1 MAKFSKRMKRL
12 LAVMLVEVIVAT
24 NVFVSYADEY
34 NSDEPKVIV
43 QMTESEADELAAKEA
58 EETKEEADEAGDE
71 EAFAEERE
79 TETPAA
85 LYGEETP
92 SPEET
97 ENTGEAEA
105 EAATSVIPAE
115 FPTDETGNQEK
126 EATATPS
133 ETPSATPSATPV
145 KEEARASVKIS
156 AAFEDTEENV
166 LEELAEKELTFE
178 DSMDLTEAP
187 FSVTGYEYKEARI
200 DGITVTALHVT
211 ENTEES
217 NADQKEA
224 DQSEENK
231 DGVQTTV
238 TLVYSYVTA
247 DGEEIVLTEDTT
259 VTFIYEAEEA
269 VTAEVKISAVDSFGD
284 AIAEKY
290 TDMDLDKLFKGGD
303 ILILGDTENPPVSKV
318 QVRKGLFKVVQYQYV
333 KATMDQKILTGL
345 KREEVRAKDAEKK
358 YVYSFSTDGEG
369 WTGIEEDTTVFLEY
383 TDGQKSVFT
392 YEDDQVLVTA
402 TLQHAGAIPE
412 DAQFVVTPVTSSSSD
427 YNYDAYMNALNANA
441 DRIVADSDRPDGGRK
456 TFTEENTLL
465 YDVAFLAPEVD
476 EEGNVQEDNLIEY
489 QPAEGM
495 VNVSFVFK
503 QNQLSDGLEARSEED
518 LTIVHLPLQEAV
530 KEETATTA
538 AATDISA
545 ADVNV
550 EIVADSVSLNGNTDQ
565 ADFCL
570 SSFSVVAVTKNGE
583 KTEIEPMTDYSL
595 YNILNNYNY
604 FTFGD
609 AKTIHV
615 IGPVIV
621 GGNAVNTSGVGG
633 ASAAVDGKLPQ
644 IPHNAASYVKGTAST
659 VFKDIA
665 ASNYAD
671 LILYLG
677 TVNKDSFSSVQTGLK
692 NIIFT
697 DEYVDFDAAR
707 ASFIS
712 EAGSVKSDVTLTDAD
727 KQYGRV
733 TVDAGSVYEID
744 NFDGVNELD
753 IRGNVSDGNDTI
765 IIVKAS
771 GNVQLPLPLI
781 NGVETPNTEDGP
793 QMGITWIL
801 LNADSVN
808 LIGGG
813 HNHVGH
819 VIAPNADVK
828 KIGSGN
834 YNGCIIANSFETG
847 AEGHMW
853 SYNGK
858 TFTPAASG
866 FKVQKQLLD
875 TEGNVAA
882 WPEGQSFTIILKG
895 LDGAPM
901 PADANG
907 TVKSVVVKSTGIA
920 GFGDITFPCDEDS
933 QAAEYHYELR
943 EVKGSQEKI
952 RYDETVYHIT
962 VKVSYQETSGN
973 KKAVIESV
981 TYTTDDPQD
990 MKTVGES
997 FVYSFTNVY
1006 DNIEKMDIPVSKIWV
1021 DENNQ
1026 DGLRP
1031 ESISAELY
1039 ADGQETGNVL
1049 ILNKGNN
1056 WSGRWTD
1063 LPKTRNGQE
1072 ILYTI
1077 KEVKTKGYDAAITG
1091 DAANGFTITNT
1102 HKPEVT
1108 SIEGSKVWKDADNQ
1122 DGKRPDS
1129 ITVNLLANGE
1139 KQDNREV
1146 TEKDNWRFSFTGLP
1160 KYADGKEIVYTVTED
1175 TTELKELGYST
1186 VIDGTTIINSYTPG
1200 KTNVTVVKA
1209 WNDAENQDGIR
1220 PDAVKVQLYAGG
1232 SKKGSE
1238 VTLSEKNGWTYT
1250 WEGLDLKKSGTDITY
1265 TVKEVKEADG
1275 YTAEI
1280 TAADGIIIITNT
1292 HETEKTEI
1300 SVKKAWKDVED
1311 QDGKRP
1317 EKITVNLYADGKRKE
1332 TKTISEKD
1340 GWQWTFTGL
1349 DKYKNGREIK
1359 YTVDEETDGL
1369 GEYKKDGITGTGT
1382 LNNPYVITNSYTPEL
1397 TAIFGTKIWKDHD
1410 NWGGMRPESITVNLF
1425 ADGEKVGSQVV
1436 KAEQADENGNWI
1448 FRFSDLP
1455 KYKDGKGITYTIN
1468 EEPVK
1473 WYTPE
1478 VNGTTITNS
1487 YTQKTTGFTVK
1498 KIWADGDN
1506 QDAIRPLSINVQ
1518 LYRDNNPYGDKVV
1531 LSEKNGWS
1539 YTWTGLL
1546 ESYAGH
1552 VYAYEAREV
1561 GQIRGYQTTAKTEG
1575 HETIITNT
1583 HTPEV
1588 TSVKGS
1594 KVWADDDNQDGKRP
1608 DSITIRLYADG
1619 REVNHVAV
1627 SKDNWSFSFTGLPKY
1642 KNVNN
1647 KQVEIKYTI
1656 TEDRVEG
1663 YDTVITGEGTF
1674 VVTNTH
1680 RSELTEISGTKTWN
1694 DQNDQDGK
1702 RPSRITVKLMKNGSE
1717 YRKQEVTEKDN
1728 WKYTFKDLP
1737 VYEKGQKIT
1746 YTVAEVVSE
1755 DYSSKANGYDLK
1767 NSYTPEKTSYSVVKL
1782 WDDADNQDGLRPA
1795 SVKVQLYANGSPEGN
1810 EAELNAANGFS
1821 YTWTGLDLKRNGK
1834 AITYIVKEITDTEG
1848 YTVSYQEDQE
1858 SHKTTI
1864 TNSHTPATVDI
1875 PVTKTWS
1882 DADNQD
1888 GRRPGEITVKL
1899 LANGKVVR
1907 TQKLS
1912 AGQADK
1918 EGSWSYTFTGLPEK
1932 ENGQK
1937 IVYTVTEEKVTGYE
1951 TTVAANGEN
1960 GFVIINS
1967 HTPETTEINGAK
1979 TWNDKED
1986 KENARPDSITVRVF
2000 DGDQEVASRTVT
2012 EDDNWTWNFTGL
2024 PKYKEGKEIRYTVA
2038 EDHVPDYTTK
2048 VNGFNI
2054 TNTYTPDETAI
2065 TVVKVWDD
2073 AENQDCKRPD
2083 SITVVLHEKWG
2094 GILDR
2099 VREKAVLS
2107 EENNWSVTF
2116 DKLPVNKKEEKVNYW
2131 IEELTKVPG
2140 YDTVINNPGGEQNQT
2155 TITITN
2161 SYTPETVRIDGS
2173 KKWSDYDNQE
2183 GKRPESIQVIL
2194 YQNGKETDQVL
2205 TVTPDDK
2212 GNWNYSFT
2220 DLPKYRNEN
2229 GRRVENVYTVR
2240 ELTRLADYE
2249 TPAAGEEDN
2258 NYVIVNRMKP
2268 VTVSYSAEKNWNDDN
2283 NRDGLRKSITVQLLA
2298 DGKPVDGKVATL
2310 TAENNWTCTW
2320 NNLPKYNAGDAKIV
2334 YTAVETD
2341 VPAGYG
2347 NEPGYTFKDD
2357 RTVITNSHT
2366 PELISISGEKEWKDA
2381 EDRDGRRPRAITVV
2395 LKADGIGL
2403 KETTVT
2409 ADNGWKWNFD
2419 GLYKYENGREI
2430 VYTVEEKTVPAD
2442 YTAAVTENADG
2453 TFTITNSYTP
2463 ETTEV
2468 SGTKTWK
2475 DAENQDG
2482 VRPGSIMVYLKNGE
2496 NIVAS
2501 QKVTAA
2507 ENWQYSFTDLPKYE
2521 NQGQLISYTVDEKL
2535 PEGYEK
2541 AVTGADI
2548 INSYTPGKTS
2558 LTVKKHWSDAE
2569 NQDGKRPKSIEVQLY
2584 ADEKP
2589 VEGSQAELNEQNGWS
2604 HTWTELDQKR
2614 AGQNISYEAKEVKVP
2629 DGYEASYNNEVTGTT
2644 EITNSHTPEVI
2655 SLSGSKVWSD
2665 AENQDGIRP
2674 SEIMVELYGTDKST
2688 PVRTVK
2694 VSADADGKWSYHFS
2708 DLPKYENG
2716 EMISYTVSEK
2726 DVPEGYVSAAKGT
2739 GTEKDPFVITN
2750 THTPEVISIAGTKT
2764 WVDGDNEEGKRPSEI
2779 TVNLYK
2785 NVEKKPVAS
2794 KKVKAAENGTWSYT
2808 FDDLPKYENGK
2819 EISYRVSEEAV
2830 KDYSASYN
2838 GNDIVNTYTPE
2849 QTQITVTKI
2858 WDDEDDQDG
2867 KRPESIEVQLYA
2879 GHSRQGEAVT
2889 LSESNQWT
2897 YTWKELPSTNAL
2909 GFRIHYTVK
2918 EVSDRGEYK
2927 TTITG
2932 DTNVIITN
2940 SYTPEVTF
2948 VKVDKQWSDYSNQEN
2963 KRPESIQVNLLEDGE
2978 VVDTVTL
2985 RADADGN
2992 WSHTFENLPKYR
3004 NDGSGAQE
3012 IQYIVKEAAMADYT
3026 SAAEKTGENT
3036 FVITNTMEPVFTEY
3050 EVTKFWDDA
3059 DNQDGL
3065 RKEITVDLL
3074 ADGKEV
3080 EGKTITLGTAQ
3091 GETYRWTGLPKYN
3104 EEGTKILYTA
3114 RETGVPDGYDENP
3127 GYVDTEGRT
3136 EITNRRNTEPIPTP
3150 GRTDPTPDPTTEVT
3164 PGITPPDEEVLGA
3177 KRVTD
3182 NAVLGARRGSDLAVL
3197 GKRRRPQTGDDMS
3210 LILWLIVLGT
3220 SMSCT
3225 GISIAMQYRKSTK
3238 KDKK

>member
-1 MAKFSKRMKRL
+1 MAKFSKRMKQL

-34 NSDEPKVIV
+34 NSDEPKVMA
-43 QMTESEADELAAKEA
+43 QMTESEADELAAEVEA
-58 EETKEEADEAGDE
+58 EEAKEEADEAGDE
-71 EAFAEERE
+71 EALAEETGE
-79 TETPAA
+79 EGEMETPDVP
-85 LYGEETP
+85 YGEETP
-92 SPEET
+92 ATEGT
-97 ENTGEAEA
+97 ENAGEAGA
-105 EAATSVIPAE
+105 EATASVIPAE
-115 FPTDETGNQEK
+115 LPTDETGNQEE
-126 EATATPS
+126 EACICEEACTIESCNEDCPVCSKAADEETEEDKLAFLLANCKCAEEAEPTATPS
-133 ETPSATPSATPV
+133 ETPSATPV
-145 KEEARASVKIS
+145 KEEVRASVKIS
-156 AAFEDTEENV
+156 AAFEDKEGNA

-178 DSMDLTEAP
+178 DSMDLTESP

-200 DGITVTALHVT
+200 NGITVTALHVT
-211 ENTEES
+211 EETEES
-217 NADQKEA
+217 DV
-224 DQSEENK
+224 DQSEAKE
-231 DGVQTTV
+231 DGVQSTV
-238 TLVYSYVTA
+238 TLIYSYVTA
-247 DGEEIVLTEDTT
+247 DGEEVALTEDTT
-259 VTFIYEAEEA
+259 VTFVYEAEEVISA
-269 VTAEVKISAVDSFGD
+269 RVTVSAVDSFGD

-303 ILILGDTENPPVSKV
+303 TLILDDTENPPVSKV

-345 KREEVRAKDAEKK
+345 KREEVKSKDAEKK
-358 YVYSFSTDGEG
+358 YVYSISTDGES
-369 WTGIEEDTTVFLEY
+369 WTEIEEDTTVLLEY
-383 TDGQKSVFT
+383 TDGQKSVFA

-412 DAQFVVTPVTSSSSD
+412 DAQFVVTPVTSASSD

-465 YDVAFLAPEVD
+465 YDVAFLAQAVD

-495 VNVSFVFK
+495 VNISFVFK
-503 QNQLSDGLEARSEED
+503 QNQLSDGLDARSEED

-570 SSFSVVAVTKNGE
+570 SSFSVVAVVGGTINE
-583 KTEIEPMTDYSL
+583 DPHMTDYSL
-595 YNILNNYNY
+595 NNILNNYNY
-604 FTFGD
+604 FIFGNTDTIHTVGAVIVEGD
-609 AKTIHV
+609 AV
-615 IGPVIV
+615 I
-621 GGNAVNTSGVGG
+621 NAFGG
-633 ASAAVDGKLPQ
+633 ASVGGSAPQKVPSYIKGK
-644 IPHNAASYVKGTAST
+644 ASDTFANNRATDVT
-659 VFKDIA
+659 
-665 ASNYAD
+665 D
-671 LILYLG
+671 LVLYLG
-677 TVNKDSFSSVQTGLK
+677 TTNYEAFKNAQVGPGYVGTLQ

-697 DEYVDFDAAR
+697 DDYVDFEAAH
-707 ASFIS
+707 ASIVA
-712 EAGSVKSDVTLTDAD
+712 EAGSIKCKVHISEQDIAEMKSTEYYSVTEGWSGKKILHIHSGNT
-727 KQYGRV
+727 
-733 TVDAGSVYEID
+733 YEID
-744 NFDGVNELD
+744 SVNGLIQLD
-753 IRGNVSDGNDTI
+753 LIMDNVSDVNDTVVRI
-765 IIVKAS
+765 TDS
-771 GNVQLPLPLI
+771 GEVTFPVTLI
-781 NGVETPNTEDGP
+781 NGKSCTGEENGP
-793 QMGITWIL
+793 GTSITWHFPS
-801 LNADSVN
+801 ASKVN
-808 LIGGG
+808 LPSDI
-813 HNHVGH
+813 HVGH
-819 VIAPNADVK
+819 VIAPDSDVF
-828 KIGSGN
+828 IAGGT
-834 YNGCIIANSFETG
+834 YNGCVIAKNLVSKG
-847 AEGHMW
+847 EGHMW
-853 SYNGK
+853 SYTGK
-858 TFTPAASG
+858 IFTPAASG

-875 TEGNVAA
+875 TEGNAAA
-882 WPEGQSFTIILKG
+882 WPEGQTFTFILKG

-907 TVKSVVVKSTGIA
+907 AVKSVVVKSTGIA

-952 RYDETVYHIT
+952 SYDETVYHIT

-981 TYTTDDPQD
+981 TYTTDDSQD
-990 MKTVGES
+990 VKTVGES

-1006 DNIEKMDIPVSKIWV
+1006 DNIEKIDIPVSKIWV

-1031 ESISAELY
+1031 ESIRAELY

-1077 KEVKTKGYDAAITG
+1077 KEVKTEGYTAAITG
-1091 DAANGFTITNT
+1091 DAENGFTITNT
-1102 HKPEVT
+1102 HKPEVI

-1129 ITVNLLANGE
+1129 ITVNLLADGVKKE
-1139 KQDNREV
+1139 SREV
-1146 TEKDNWRFSFTGLP
+1146 TEKDNWKFSFTGLP
-1160 KYADGKEIVYTVTED
+1160 KYADGKEIDYRVTED
-1175 TTELKELGYST
+1175 TAELQELGYST
-1186 VIDGTTIINSYTPG
+1186 LINGTTIINSYTPG

-1209 WNDAENQDGIR
+1209 WNDAENQDGTR
-1220 PDAVKVQLYAGG
+1220 PDAVQVQLYADG

-1238 VTLSEKNGWTYT
+1238 VTLNEKNGWTYT
-1250 WEGLDLKKSGTDITY
+1250 WEGLDLKKSGKNITY
-1265 TVKEVKEADG
+1265 TVKEITEAEG
-1275 YTAEI
+1275 YTAEV
-1280 TAADGIIIITNT
+1280 TTADGIIT
-1292 HETEKTEI
+1292 
-1300 SVKKAWKDVED
+1300 
-1311 QDGKRP
+1311 
-1317 EKITVNLYADGKRKE
+1317 
-1332 TKTISEKD
+1332 
-1340 GWQWTFTGL
+1340 
-1349 DKYKNGREIK
+1349 
-1359 YTVDEETDGL
+1359 
-1369 GEYKKDGITGTGT
+1369 
-1382 LNNPYVITNSYTPEL
+1382 
-1397 TAIFGTKIWKDHD
+1397 
-1410 NWGGMRPESITVNLF
+1410 
-1425 ADGEKVGSQVV
+1425 
-1436 KAEQADENGNWI
+1436 
-1448 FRFSDLP
+1448 
-1455 KYKDGKGITYTIN
+1455 
-1468 EEPVK
+1468 
-1473 WYTPE
+1473 
-1478 VNGTTITNS
+1478 
-1487 YTQKTTGFTVK
+1487 
-1498 KIWADGDN
+1498 
-1506 QDAIRPLSINVQ
+1506 
-1518 LYRDNNPYGDKVV
+1518 
-1531 LSEKNGWS
+1531 
-1539 YTWTGLL
+1539 
-1546 ESYAGH
+1546 
-1552 VYAYEAREV
+1552 
-1561 GQIRGYQTTAKTEG
+1561 
-1575 HETIITNT
+1575 ITNT
-1583 HTPEV
+1583 HTPEI

-1594 KVWADDDNQDGKRP
+1594 KVWVDDGNQDGKRP
-1608 DSITIRLYADG
+1608 ESITIRLYADG
-1619 REVNHVAV
+1619 KEIDQATV

-1647 KQVEIKYTI
+1647 EQVEIRYTI

-1663 YDTVITGEGTF
+1663 YETAITGEGNF

-1702 RPSRITVKLMKNGSE
+1702 RPSVITVKLMKNGSE

-1737 VYEKGQKIT
+1737 VYENGQKIT
-1746 YTVAEVVSE
+1746 YTVAEVASE

-1795 SVKVQLYANGSPEGN
+1795 SVKVQLYANGIPEGD
-1810 EAELNAANGFS
+1810 EAELNVANGFA
-1821 YTWTGLDLKRNGK
+1821 YTWTGLDLKSAGK
-1834 AITYIVKEITDTEG
+1834 EITYTVKEITDTEG
-1848 YTVSYQEDQE
+1848 YTVSYQVDQE
-1858 SHKTTI
+1858 SHKTMI
-1864 TNSHTPATVDI
+1864 TNSHTPAMVDI
-1875 PVTKTWS
+1875 PVTKTWN
-1882 DADNQD
+1882 DADDQD
-1888 GRRPGEITVKL
+1888 GKRPGEITVNL

-1907 TQKLS
+1907 SQKLS

-1918 EGSWSYTFTGLPEK
+1918 EGSWTYIFTGLPEK
-1932 ENGQK
+1932 KNGQK

-1951 TTVAANGEN
+1951 TAVTTQGEN
-1960 GFVIINS
+1960 GFVITNS
-1967 HTPETTEINGAK
+1967 HTPETTEVNGVK

-2000 DGDQEVASRTVT
+2000 DGDQEAASKTVT

-2024 PKYKEGKEIRYTVA
+2024 PKYKNGKEISYTVT

-2073 AENQDCKRPD
+2073 ANDQDCKRPD

-2094 GILDR
+2094 GIFDR
-2099 VREKAVLS
+2099 VRERAVLS
-2107 EENNWSVTF
+2107 DENNWSVTF
-2116 DKLPVNKKEEKVNYW
+2116 DKLPVNKKSEKVNYW

-2229 GRRVENVYTVR
+2229 GRRVENVYTVK
-2240 ELTRLADYE
+2240 ELTKLADYE

-2258 NYVIVNRMKP
+2258 NYVILNRMKQ
-2268 VTVSYSAEKNWNDDN
+2268 VTVGYSVTKNWIDDN
-2283 NRDGLRKSITVQLLA
+2283 NRDGLRKEIPVQLFA
-2298 DGKPVDGKVATL
+2298 DGRPVDGKTAIL
-2310 TAENNWTCTW
+2310 TEDNGWSYHW
-2320 NNLPKYNAGDAKIV
+2320 SGLPKYNAGDVKIE
-2334 YTAVETD
+2334 YTVAETE
-2341 VPAGYG
+2341 VPAGY
-2347 NEPGYTFKDD
+2347 NENPEYAYEEGK
-2357 RTVITNSHT
+2357 TVITNSHT
-2366 PELISISGEKEWKDA
+2366 PELVSVSGEKIWKDA
-2381 EDRDGRRPRAITVV
+2381 DDQDGKRPQAIIVV
-2395 LKADGIGL
+2395 LKADGKNL

-2409 ADNGWKWNFD
+2409 ADNGWKWSFE
-2419 GLYKYENGREI
+2419 GLYKYENGRKI
-2430 VYTVEEKTVPAD
+2430 VYTAEEKTVPAG
-2442 YTAAVTENADG
+2442 YTAAITGNADG

-2475 DAENQDG
+2475 DADDQDG
-2482 VRPGSIMVYLKNGE
+2482 VRPDSIMVYLKNGE
-2496 NIVAS
+2496 KTVAS
-2501 QKVTAA
+2501 KKVTAA
-2507 ENWQYSFTDLPKYE
+2507 ENWQYSFTGLPKYE
-2521 NQGQLISYTVDEKL
+2521 SQGQLISYTVDEKL

-2548 INSYTPGKTS
+2548 TNSYTPGKTS

-2569 NQDGKRPKSIEVQLY
+2569 DQDGKRPENIEVQLY
-2584 ADEKP
+2584 ADGKP
-2589 VEGSQAELNEQNGWS
+2589 VEGSKAELNEQNGWS
-2604 HTWTELDQKR
+2604 HTWTDLDQRR
-2614 AGQNISYEAKEVKVP
+2614 AGQNISYAAKEVKVP

-2644 EITNSHTPEVI
+2644 EITNTHTTEII

-2665 AENQDGIRP
+2665 ADDQDGLRP
-2674 SEIMVELYGTDKST
+2674 FEITVNLYGTDKTT
-2688 PVRTVK
+2688 PVRTEK
-2694 VSADADGKWSYHFS
+2694 VSADTDGNWSYRFT
-2708 DLPKYENG
+2708 DLPRYENG
-2716 EMISYTVSEK
+2716 EEIRYTVAEEG
-2726 DVPEGYVSAAKGT
+2726 VPEGYESSVSGT
-2739 GTEKDPFVITN
+2739 GTKEDPFVITN

-2785 NVEKKPVAS
+2785 NEEKKPVAGRT
-2794 KKVKAAENGTWSYT
+2794 VKAAADGTWSYR
-2808 FDDLPKYENGK
+2808 FEDLPKYENGR
-2819 EISYRVSEEAV
+2819 EISYRVSEGTV

-2838 GNDIVNTYTPE
+2838 GNDIVNIYTPD
-2849 QTQITVTKI
+2849 QTQITVTKV
-2858 WDDEDDQDG
+2858 WEDENDQDG

-2879 GHSRQGEAVT
+2879 GRSKQGETVT

-2927 TTITG
+2927 TTIAG

-2948 VKVDKQWSDYSNQEN
+2948 VKVDKQWNDYDDQEN
-2963 KRPESIQVNLLEDGE
+2963 KRPESIKVSLLADGE
-2978 VVDTVTL
+2978 VVDTITL
-2985 RADADGN
+2985 KADDNGT

-3004 NDGSGAQE
+3004 NDGKGAQE
-3012 IQYIVKEAAMADYT
+3012 IQYTVKEAAMADYT
-3026 SAAEKTGENT
+3026 SATEKTGENT

-3065 RKEITVDLL
+3065 RKEITVELL

-3091 GETYRWTGLPKYN
+3091 GETHRWTGLPKYN
-3104 EEGTKILYTA
+3104 EEGTRILYTA
-3114 RETGVPDGYDENP
+3114 REAGVPDGYAENP

-3136 EITNRRNTEPIPTP
+3136 EITNRRKTEPAPTP
-3150 GRTDPTPDPTTEVT
+3150 GSNDPTPDPTTDVT
-3164 PGITPPDEEVLGA
+3164 PEIIPPDEEVLGV

-3210 LILWLIVLGT
+3210 LILWLVALGA
-3220 SMSCT
+3220 SMSCA
-3225 GISIAMQYRKSTK
+3225 GVSIAMQYRKSTK

>member
-1 MAKFSKRMKRL
+1 MVQFSKRMKRL
-12 LAVMLVEVIVAT
+12 LAIMMVEIVVAS

-34 NSDEPKVIV
+34 TSDEPKVMA
-43 QMTESEADELAAKEA
+43 QMTESEADELAAEVEAKDA
-58 EETKEEADEAGDE
+58 EEEAVAGEAAEEEAYTE
-71 EAFAEERE
+71 EE
-79 TETPAA
+79 TETPDAS
-85 LYGEETP
+85 YEEETP

-105 EAATSVIPAE
+105 EETASAAPAKI
-115 FPTDETGNQEK
+115 PTDETGNQE
-126 EATATPS
+126 EQEEAQATATPS
-133 ETPSATPSATPV
+133 ETPEV
-145 KEEARASVKIS
+145 KEEKAAVKVS
-156 AAFEDTEENV
+156 AAFEDTEGNAI
-166 LEELAEKELTFE
+166 EELAEKELAFGETR
-178 DSMDLTEAP
+178 DLTEAP
-187 FSVTGYEYKEARI
+187 FTVTGYEYKEARI
-200 DGITVTALHVT
+200 HDEVALSLVVT
-211 ENTEES
+211 EKETDDAETAEQEEAEGS
-217 NADQKEA
+217 TAA
-224 DQSEENK
+224 
-231 DGVQTTV
+231 
-238 TLVYSYVTA
+238 TLVYSYMTV
-247 DGEEIVLTEDTT
+247 DGEEVVLTEDTT
-259 VTFIYEAEEA
+259 VTFVYEAEEVISA
-269 VTAEVKISAVDSFGD
+269 RVTVSAVDSFGD
-284 AIAEKY
+284 AIAGKY
-290 TDMDLDKLFKGGD
+290 TDMDLDKLFKGTD
-303 ILILGDTENPPVSKV
+303 TLILDDTENPPVSKV

-345 KREEVRAKDAEKK
+345 KREEVKSKDAEKK
-358 YVYSFSTDGEG
+358 YVYSFSTDGES
-369 WTGIEEDTTVFLEY
+369 WTEIEEDVTVLLEY

-412 DAQFVVTPVTSSSSD
+412 DAQFVVTPVTPSSSD

-465 YDVAFLAPEVD
+465 YDVAFLAPAVD

-503 QNQLSDGLEARSEED
+503 QNQLSDGLDARSEED

-550 EIVADSVSLNGNTDQ
+550 EIVADSVSLNGTTDQ

-570 SSFSVVAVTKNGE
+570 SSFSVVAVTKSGE

-595 YNILNNYNY
+595 HNILNNYNY

-621 GGNAVNTSGVGG
+621 GGNAINTSGVGG
-633 ASAAVDGKLPQ
+633 ASVAVDGKLPQ
-644 IPHNAASYVKGTAST
+644 IPHNAPSYVKGTASS

-665 ASNYAD
+665 ASNYAE

-697 DEYVDFDAAR
+697 DEYVDFEAAR

-781 NGVETPNTEDGP
+781 DGEETPNTEDGP

-808 LIGGG
+808 LVGNG

-828 KIGSGN
+828 KLGGGN

-853 SYNGK
+853 PYNGK

-882 WPEGQSFTIILKG
+882 WPEGQTFTFILKG

-907 TVKSVVVKSTGIA
+907 AVKSVVVKSTGIA

-933 QAAEYHYELR
+933 QATEYHYELK

-952 RYDETVYHIT
+952 TYDETVYHIT

-981 TYTTDDPQD
+981 TYTTDDSQD
-990 MKTVGES
+990 VKPVGES

-1006 DNIEKMDIPVSKIWV
+1006 DNIEKIDIPVSKIWV
-1021 DENNQ
+1021 DENDQ

-1031 ESISAELY
+1031 ESVKTELY
-1039 ADGQETGNVL
+1039 ADGQTTGNVL
-1049 ILNKGNN
+1049 TLNKGNN

-1063 LPKTRNGQE
+1063 LPKTKNGQE
-1072 ILYTI
+1072 IVYTV
-1077 KEVKTKGYDAAITG
+1077 KEAEVAGYTSSVKG

-1108 SIEGSKVWKDADNQ
+1108 SIEGSKVWKDKENQ

-1129 ITVNLLANGE
+1129 ITVNL
-1139 KQDNREV
+1139 
-1146 TEKDNWRFSFTGLP
+1146 
-1160 KYADGKEIVYTVTED
+1160 YADG
-1175 TTELKELGYST
+1175 EL
-1186 VIDGTTIINSYTPG
+1186 
-1200 KTNVTVVKA
+1200 
-1209 WNDAENQDGIR
+1209 
-1220 PDAVKVQLYAGG
+1220 
-1232 SKKGSE
+1232 
-1238 VTLSEKNGWTYT
+1238 
-1250 WEGLDLKKSGTDITY
+1250 
-1265 TVKEVKEADG
+1265 
-1275 YTAEI
+1275 
-1280 TAADGIIIITNT
+1280 
-1292 HETEKTEI
+1292 
-1300 SVKKAWKDVED
+1300 
-1311 QDGKRP
+1311 
-1317 EKITVNLYADGKRKE
+1317 KE
-1332 TKTISEKD
+1332 TKTISGKD

-1349 DKYKNGREIK
+1349 DKYKNGQEIS
-1359 YTVDEETDGL
+1359 YTVDEKTDGL
-1369 GEYKKDGITGTGT
+1369 GEYKKEGITGKGT
-1382 LNNPYVITNSYTPEL
+1382 LDDPYVITNSHTPEL
-1397 TAIFGTKIWKDHD
+1397 TEISGTKIWKDHD

-1425 ADGEKVGSQVV
+1425 ADNEKVGSQVV
-1436 KAEQADENGNWI
+1436 KAEQADESGNWT
-1448 FRFSDLP
+1448 FRFKDLP
-1455 KYKDGKGITYTIN
+1455 KYKNGKEITYTIN
-1468 EEPVK
+1468 EESVK
-1473 WYTPE
+1473 WYTTE

-1487 YTQKTTGFTVK
+1487 YTPKTTGFTVK
-1498 KIWADGDN
+1498 KVWADGDN
-1506 QDAIRPLSINVQ
+1506 QDAIRPLSISVQ
-1518 LYRDNNPYGDKVV
+1518 LYRDNNPYGDKVI
-1531 LSEKNGWS
+1531 LNEKNGWS

-1546 ESYAGH
+1546 ESYAGR
-1552 VYAYEAREV
+1552 VYYYEARET

-1575 HETIITNT
+1575 YETVITNT

-1594 KVWADDDNQDGKRP
+1594 KVWADDDNRDGKRP
-1608 DSITIRLYADG
+1608 ESITIRLYADG
-1619 REVNHVAV
+1619 KEVDHATV

-1647 KQVEIKYTI
+1647 EQVEISYTV
-1656 TEDRVEG
+1656 TEDKVDG
-1663 YDTVITGEGTF
+1663 YVTAITGEGTF

-1680 RSELTEISGTKTWN
+1680 KSEMTEISGTKTWN

-1702 RPSRITVKLMKNGSE
+1702 RPSAITVKLMKNGSE
-1717 YRKQEVTEKDN
+1717 YRKQEVTAKDN

-1737 VYEKGQKIT
+1737 VYENGQKIT

-1755 DYSSKANGYDLK
+1755 DYTSKANGYDLK

-1782 WDDADNQDGLRPA
+1782 WDDENDQDGLRPSA
-1795 SVKVQLYANGSPEGN
+1795 VKVQLYADGRPSGN
-1810 EAELNAANGFS
+1810 EVELNAANGFA
-1821 YTWTGLDLKRNGK
+1821 YTWTGLDLKSAGNEIHYTVR
-1834 AITYIVKEITDTEG
+1834 EITDSDG
-1848 YTVSYQEDQE
+1848 YTVSYGEDKE
-1858 SHKTTI
+1858 THRTTI

-1875 PVTKTWS
+1875 PVTKIWS
-1882 DADNQD
+1882 DADDQD
-1888 GRRPGEITVKL
+1888 GKRPGEITVSL

-1918 EGSWSYTFTGLPEK
+1918 EGNWTYTFTGLPEK

-1937 IVYTVTEEKVTGYE
+1937 IIYTVTEGKVTGYE
-1951 TTVAANGEN
+1951 TAVTTEGEN
-1960 GFVIINS
+1960 GFTITNS
-1967 HTPETTEINGAK
+1967 HTPETTEVNGAK
-1979 TWNDKED
+1979 TWNDNGD

-2012 EDDNWTWNFTGL
+2012 EADNWTWSFTGL
-2024 PKYKEGKEIRYTVA
+2024 PKYRNGKEISYTVA
-2038 EDHVPDYTTK
+2038 EDHVPDYTAK
-2048 VNGFNI
+2048 VNGSNI
-2054 TNTYTPDETAI
+2054 INTYTPDETAI

-2073 AENQDCKRPD
+2073 AEDQDCKRPD

-2094 GILDR
+2094 GIFDR
-2099 VREKAVLS
+2099 ERERATLS
-2107 EENNWSVTF
+2107 EVNNWTVTF
-2116 DKLPVNKKEEKVNYW
+2116 EKLPVNKKNEKVNYW

-2140 YDTVINNPGGEQNQT
+2140 YDTTVNNPDKEHNQT

-2161 SYTPETVRIDGS
+2161 SYTPETVTVEGS
-2173 KKWSDYDNQE
+2173 KQWKDYDDQE
-2183 GKRPESIQVIL
+2183 GKRPDSIQVIL
-2194 YQNGKETDQVL
+2194 YQNGKETEKTL

-2220 DLPKYRNEN
+2220 DLPRYRNEN
-2229 GRRVENVYTVR
+2229 GKRVENVYTVK
-2240 ELTRLADYE
+2240 ELTKLADYE
-2249 TPAAGEEDN
+2249 KPATGNEEN
-2258 NYVIVNRMKP
+2258 NYVITNQMKM
-2268 VTVSYSAEKNWNDDN
+2268 VTVSYSVEKSWNDDN

-2298 DGKPVDGKVATL
+2298 DGKPVDGKTATL

-2320 NNLPKYNAGDAKIV
+2320 NNLPKYNAGDAKII

-2347 NEPGYTFKDD
+2347 NEPGYAYKDD

-2366 PELISISGEKEWKDA
+2366 PELISVSGEKEWKDA
-2381 EDRDGRRPRAITVV
+2381 DD
-2395 LKADGIGL
+2395 
-2403 KETTVT
+2403 
-2409 ADNGWKWNFD
+2409 
-2419 GLYKYENGREI
+2419 
-2430 VYTVEEKTVPAD
+2430 
-2442 YTAAVTENADG
+2442 
-2453 TFTITNSYTP
+2453 
-2463 ETTEV
+2463 
-2468 SGTKTWK
+2468 
-2475 DAENQDG
+2475 
-2482 VRPGSIMVYLKNGE
+2482 
-2496 NIVAS
+2496 
-2501 QKVTAA
+2501 
-2507 ENWQYSFTDLPKYE
+2507 
-2521 NQGQLISYTVDEKL
+2521 
-2535 PEGYEK
+2535 
-2541 AVTGADI
+2541 
-2548 INSYTPGKTS
+2548 
-2558 LTVKKHWSDAE
+2558 
-2569 NQDGKRPKSIEVQLY
+2569 
-2584 ADEKP
+2584 
-2589 VEGSQAELNEQNGWS
+2589 
-2604 HTWTELDQKR
+2604 
-2614 AGQNISYEAKEVKVP
+2614 
-2629 DGYEASYNNEVTGTT
+2629 
-2644 EITNSHTPEVI
+2644 
-2655 SLSGSKVWSD
+2655 
-2665 AENQDGIRP
+2665 QDGIRP
-2674 SEIMVELYGTDKST
+2674 SEITVELYGTDKNT

-2694 VSADADGKWSYHFS
+2694 VSADAEGKWSYRFT

-2716 EMISYTVSEK
+2716 EMISYTVSETG
-2726 DVPEGYVSAAKGT
+2726 VPEGYVSAVKGT
-2739 GTEKDPFVITN
+2739 GTAEDPFVITN
-2750 THTPEVISIAGTKT
+2750 THTPETTSVSGRKT
-2764 WVDGDNEEGKRPSEI
+2764 WIDGNNEEGKRPSEI
-2779 TVNLYK
+2779 TVNLYR
-2785 NVEKKPVAS
+2785 NAEKKPIAS
-2794 KKVKAAENGTWSYT
+2794 KKVKAAEDGTWSYS
-2808 FDDLPKYENGK
+2808 FEDLPKYENGQ

-2838 GNDIVNTYTPE
+2838 GNDIVNTYTPD

-2858 WDDEDDQDG
+2858 WNDENDQDG

-2879 GHSRQGEAVT
+2879 GRSKQGETVT

-2897 YTWKELPSTNAL
+2897 YTWENLDSTNAL

-2918 EVSDRGEYK
+2918 EVGDRGEYK

-2940 SYTPEVTF
+2940 SYTPEVTS
-2948 VKVDKQWSDYSNQEN
+2948 VKVDKQWSDYENQEN
-2963 KRPESIQVNLLEDGE
+2963 KRPDSIQVSLLADGN
-2978 VVDTVTL
+2978 VTETITL
-2985 RADADGN
+2985 KADNDGN

-3004 NDGSGAQE
+3004 NDGNGAQE
-3012 IQYIVKEAAMADYT
+3012 IKYTVKEAAMADYT
-3026 SAAEKTGENT
+3026 SAVEKTGENT
-3036 FVITNTMEPVFTEY
+3036 FIITNTMDPVFTEY
-3050 EVTKFWDDA
+3050 EVAKFWDDEN
-3059 DNQDGL
+3059 DQDGL
-3065 RKEITVDLL
+3065 RKEIRVDLL
-3074 ADGKEV
+3074 ADGKV
-3080 EGKTITLGTAQ
+3080 AEGKTITLGTTQ

-3104 EEGTKILYTA
+3104 EEGTRILYTA
-3114 RETGVPDGYDENP
+3114 REAEVPAGYDENP
-3127 GYVDTEGRT
+3127 GYVDTDGRT
-3136 EITNRRNTEPIPTP
+3136 EITNRRNTEPSPTP
-3150 GRTDPTPDPTTEVT
+3150 GRNDPTPGPTEEVT
-3164 PGITPPDEEVLGA
+3164 PGTTPPDEEVLGA
-3177 KRVTD
+3177 KRVSD

-3197 GKRRRPQTGDDMS
+3197 GKRRGPRTGDDIS
-3210 LILWLIVLGT
+3210 LILWLITLGASIGST
-3220 SMSCT
+3220 AL
-3225 GISIAMQYRKSTK
+3225 SIAMQYGKLTK

>member
-133 ETPSATPSATPV
+133 ETPFATPSATPV

-156 AAFEDTEENV
+156 AAFEDTEGNV

-211 ENTEES
+211 EDTEES

-231 DGVQTTV
+231 DGVQSTV

-383 TDGQKSVFT
+383 TDGQKSGFT

-901 PADANG
+901 PADVNG

-952 RYDETVYHIT
+952 SYDETVYHIT

-981 TYTTDDPQD
+981 TYTTDDSQD
-990 MKTVGES
+990 VKTVGES

-1031 ESISAELY
+1031 ESISVELY

-1108 SIEGSKVWKDADNQ
+1108 SIEGSKVWKD
-1122 DGKRPDS
+1122 
-1129 ITVNLLANGE
+1129 
-1139 KQDNREV
+1139 
-1146 TEKDNWRFSFTGLP
+1146 
-1160 KYADGKEIVYTVTED
+1160 
-1175 TTELKELGYST
+1175 
-1186 VIDGTTIINSYTPG
+1186 
-1200 KTNVTVVKA
+1200 
-1209 WNDAENQDGIR
+1209 
-1220 PDAVKVQLYAGG
+1220 
-1232 SKKGSE
+1232 
-1238 VTLSEKNGWTYT
+1238 
-1250 WEGLDLKKSGTDITY
+1250 
-1265 TVKEVKEADG
+1265 
-1275 YTAEI
+1275 
-1280 TAADGIIIITNT
+1280 
-1292 HETEKTEI
+1292 
-1300 SVKKAWKDVED
+1300 
-1311 QDGKRP
+1311 
-1317 EKITVNLYADGKRKE
+1317 
-1332 TKTISEKD
+1332 
-1340 GWQWTFTGL
+1340 
-1349 DKYKNGREIK
+1349 
-1359 YTVDEETDGL
+1359 
-1369 GEYKKDGITGTGT
+1369 
-1382 LNNPYVITNSYTPEL
+1382 
-1397 TAIFGTKIWKDHD
+1397 HD
-1410 NWGGMRPESITVNLF
+1410 NWGGMRPESITVNLY

-1487 YTQKTTGFTVK
+1487 YTPKTTGFTVK

-1619 REVNHVAV
+1619 KEINQATV
-1627 SKDNWSFSFTGLPKY
+1627 SKDNWSFSFTGLSKY

-1647 KQVEIKYTI
+1647 KQVKIKYTI

-1795 SVKVQLYANGSPEGN
+1795 SVKVQLYADGSPEGN
-1810 EAELNAANGFS
+1810 EAELNAANSFS
-1821 YTWTGLDLKRNGK
+1821 YTWTGLDLKKNGK
-1834 AITYIVKEITDTEG
+1834 AITYTVKEITDTEG

-1875 PVTKTWS
+1875 PVSKTWS

-1888 GRRPGEITVKL
+1888 GRRPGEITVNL
-1899 LANGKVVR
+1899 LANGNVVR
-1907 TQKLS
+1907 TQRLS

-1951 TTVAANGEN
+1951 TTVAADGEK

-1967 HTPETTEINGAK
+1967 HTPETTEVNGTK
-1979 TWNDKED
+1979 TWNDNRD

-2024 PKYKEGKEIRYTVA
+2024 PKYKNGKEIRYTVA

-2054 TNTYTPDETAI
+2054 TNTYTPAETAI

-2320 NNLPKYNAGDAKIV
+2320 NNLPKYNAGDAKII

-2584 ADEKP
+2584 ADGKP

-2750 THTPEVISIAGTKT
+2750 IHTPEVISIAGTKT

-2819 EISYRVSEEAV
+2819 EISYHISEEAV
-2830 KDYSASYN
+2830 KDYSTSYN

-2879 GHSRQGEAVT
+2879 GRSRQGEAVT

-2909 GFRIHYTVK
+2909 GSRIHYTVK
-2918 EVSDRGEYK
+2918 EISDRGEYK

-2963 KRPESIQVNLLEDGE
+2963 KRPESIKVSLLEDGE

-3012 IQYIVKEAAMADYT
+3012 IQYTVKEAAMADYT
-3026 SAAEKTGENT
+3026 SATEKTGENT
-3036 FVITNTMEPVFTEY
+3036 FVITNTMDPVFTEY
-3050 EVTKFWDDA
+3050 EVTKFWDDT

-3091 GETYRWTGLPKYN
+3091 GETYRWTGLSKYN

-3136 EITNRRNTEPIPTP
+3136 EITNRRNTEPMPTP
-3150 GRTDPTPDPTTEVT
+3150 GRTDPTLDPTTEIT
-3164 PGITPPDEEVLGA
+3164 PGIAHPDEEVLGA

-3210 LILWLIVLGT
+3210 LILWLIALGT
-3220 SMSCT
+3220 SMSCA
-3225 GISIAMQYRKSTK
+3225 GVSVAMQYRKSTK